1 VSPRAEPSFAGT
13 GLTGL
18 VGSRVRELTPELG
31 WRPLGCDITDAAAV
45 DRATGDC
52 AAGTI
57 VHFAAFTDTAAAW
70 RQRGDL
76 DGACYRVNVVGTRN
90 VATACRRH
98 GRHLVHVSTDYV
110 FDGTKDGSYTEED
123 AVNPRDWYGRTKA
136 WAEEEVRSAG
146 VEYLVLR
153 PSFPFRA
160 AFPAKEDLVRRLVRG
175 LGEGGVGSLFTDTL
189 ITPTFVDD
197 LAPAFRQIATRRPTG
212 VLHLA
217 GSTALS
223 PHALGERV
231 AEAFGLTGV
240 PLPEG
245 KLADHLES
253 GNRPYAR
260 NLSVS
265 NARARRVLGVGF
277 ATIDEALHR
286 MRVQRAA
293 HTTRTSGT

>member
-1 VSPRAEPSFAGT
+1 MSPRAEPSFAGT

-31 WRPLGCDITDAAAV
+31 WWPLGCDITDAAAV

-76 DGACYRVNVVGTRN
+76 GGPCYRVNVLGTRN
-90 VATACRRH
+90 VAAACRRH
-98 GRHLVHVSTDYV
+98 GRYLVHVSTDYV
-110 FDGTKDGSYTEED
+110 FDGTKDSSYTEED

-146 VEYLVLR
+146 GEHLILR

-160 AFPAKEDLVRRLVRG
+160 AFPAKEDLVRRLLRG
-175 LGEGGVGSLFTDTL
+175 LAEGSVGPLFTDTL
-189 ITPTFVDD
+189 ITPTFIDD
-197 LAPAFRQIATRRPTG
+197 LASAFRSIAARRPTG
-212 VLHLA
+212 ILHAA

-231 AEAFGLTGV
+231 AEAFGLTGM
-240 PLPEG
+240 PLPGG
-245 KLADHLES
+245 KLADHVTP
-253 GNRPYAR
+253 GDRPYAR

-265 NARARRVLGVGF
+265 NARARRVLGVRF

-286 MRVQRAA
+286 MRAQRPAA
-293 HTTRTSGT
+293 HTT